1 MLGLVGGSVVEL
13 LGWGWVALGVG
24 SVQEWVQVLAG
35 RIPQYHNMGWL
46 GPYEVCSPLASP
58 CIEDI

>member
-1 MLGLVGGSVVEL
+1 MVEL

-24 SVQEWVQVLAG
+24 SDQEWVQVLAG
-35 RIPQYHNMGWL
+35 HIPQYHNMGWL